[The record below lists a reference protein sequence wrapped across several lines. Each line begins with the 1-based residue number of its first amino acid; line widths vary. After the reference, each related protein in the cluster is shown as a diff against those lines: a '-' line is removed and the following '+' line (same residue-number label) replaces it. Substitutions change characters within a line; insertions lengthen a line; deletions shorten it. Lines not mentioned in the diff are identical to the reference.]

1 MDIQLP
7 QHDLL
12 LSPFCSHS
20 VLMRYPRR
28 GYCVRKSRAPI
39 CVWALQPTSF
49 VCENIFAPVAHCSF
63 IAGFIFVRPSPL
75 ILFFKSFLAILF
87 YIYRTFWNQLLS
99 STKNRTTATTK
110 TYTAVILI
118 EIALFINKWAKLISL

>member
-20 VLMRYPRR
+20 VLTRQPLW
-28 GYCVRKSRAPI
+28 GYRVRKSSAPI
-39 CVWALQPTSF
+39 CGWALQSISF
-49 VCENIFAPVAHCSF
+49 VCKNIFAPIAHRSF
-63 IAGFIFVRPSPL
+63 ITGVYIHQTKSSYLVLYEFLGYSL
-75 ILFFKSFLAILF
+75 SHLQNILESA
-87 YIYRTFWNQLLS
+87 
-99 STKNRTTATTK
+99 TKFHQNRTTATTK
-110 TYTAVILI
+110 IYTVVILI